1 MAIRK
6 KEQSGEEK
14 CVMQQQIEK
23 IDETKTPLQRT
34 LDYLSQVESPHFFN
48 MQGYQVELEW
58 ANTDITLQNR
68 LEEIFASL

>member
-1 MAIRK
+1 MVRRE
-6 KEQSGEEK
+6 KEQSGKEK
-14 CVMQQQIEK
+14 CDMQKLKEK

-34 LDYLSQVESPHFFN
+34 LDYLSQVENPCFLN
-48 MQGYQVELEW
+48 MLGYQIELEW